1 MGEMGVWSWGWG
13 GAVGGSAA
21 NPWGHLISL
30 LKTVLQQSCSSGAAV
45 HSVSA
50 LKCPFMINDNNEE
63 FADEA

>member
-1 MGEMGVWSWGWG
+1 MELGGGEEGLQTEDG
-13 GAVGGSAA
+13 
-21 NPWGHLISL
+21 NLISL

-50 LKCPFMINDNNEE
+50 LKCPFVINDNNEE